1 MDVPESYTTRDIT
14 KRIIVP
20 SINKLLKLKEFHF
33 LRYKYSYK
41 GKKVVRVIFTWH
53 PETIP
58 SKKSSTV
65 STSEINDDLD
75 VLLRGKQIREGEF
88 FKEKDQEEIIP
99 GMPGYKFAEEEDTNK
114 IGEDDL
120 PF

>member
-1 MDVPESYTTRDIT
+1 M
-14 KRIIVP
+14 
-20 SINKLLKLKEFHF
+20 
-33 LRYKYSYK
+33 
-41 GKKVVRVIFTWH
+41 VRVIFTWH

-75 VLLRGKQIREGEF
+75 VLLREKQIREGEF

-99 GMPGYKFAEEEDTNK
+99 GMPGYKFAEEEDTNE
-114 IGEDDL
+114 IGEDEL